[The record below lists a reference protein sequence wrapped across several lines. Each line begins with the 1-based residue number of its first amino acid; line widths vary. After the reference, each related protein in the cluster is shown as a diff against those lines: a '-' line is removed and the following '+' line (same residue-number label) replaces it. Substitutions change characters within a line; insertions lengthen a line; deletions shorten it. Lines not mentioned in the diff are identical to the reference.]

1 MEQLI
6 LAIDIGSSKICS
18 LIAEIK
24 NGHPYIIGVGMQP
37 SKGVRKGTITNIEQ
51 ASITIKESVNEA
63 RRMSGANISQAY
75 ISISGACVQSVNSNG
90 IINNPNND
98 IGIQEINRVMQ
109 TALYNTKSIIP
120 SNHEIIHV
128 LPYLFTL
135 DDKENVD
142 DPFGMS
148 GARLKVDTHI
158 VYVQKSALENL
169 KKAVKNAGIDV
180 IGVVLNAYASSIA
193 VLSNNE
199 KEMGVSCI
207 DIGASTCDIMIHH
220 GNSMQYDSF
229 LGVGSGH
236 ITNDIAMGL
245 NTTIPVAEQIK
256 IQYATLNDLTEEDLD
271 STLEIPTN
279 NDENT
284 MVSLEILHKIVT
296 SRVQETL
303 EILDDAISN
312 KSGLKNNLGGGIVI
326 TGGMVY
332 LSGFKDLAKNI
343 FSMPVRIGEPREINE
358 SFKLL
363 QSKDIPYASYST
375 AVGLILYASG
385 RFTNYELDSNN
396 KIRHTQRVRSSNNS
410 NLADLRVKENDLSN
424 LETKNKDEK
433 IEIKKIDHKKS
444 WFGSIIDKI
453 LNYLKN
459 MF

>member
-6 LAIDIGSSKICS
+6 LAIDVGSSKICS
-18 LIAEIK
+18 LIAEVR
-24 NGHPYIIGVGMQP
+24 NGNPHIIGVGMQP
-37 SKGVRKGTITNIEQ
+37 SKGIRKGTITNIEQ
-51 ASITIKESVNEA
+51 ASAAIKESLNEA

-75 ISISGACVQSVNSNG
+75 ISLSGACVQSINSNG

-120 SNHEIIHV
+120 ANHEIIHV

-135 DDKENVD
+135 DDRENVD

-148 GARLKVDTHI
+148 GARLEVATHI

-169 KKAVKNAGIDV
+169 KKAVKNAGIEV
-180 IGVVLNAYASSIA
+180 IGVVLSAYASSIA
-193 VLSNNE
+193 VLSNDE

-207 DIGASTCDIMIHH
+207 DMGASTCDIMIHH

-236 ITNDIAMGL
+236 ITNDITIGL
-245 NTTIPVAEQIK
+245 STTIPAAEQIK
-256 IQYATLNDLTEEDLD
+256 VQFATLNDLTQEDLD

-279 NDENT
+279 NDET
-284 MVSLEILHKIVT
+284 RMVSLEILHKIVL
-296 SRVQETL
+296 SRAQETL
-303 EILDDAISN
+303 EILEDSIN
-312 KSGLKNNLGGGIVI
+312 KSGLKNNLGAGIVL

-332 LSGFKDLAKNI
+332 LKGLRDLAKSIFNI
-343 FSMPVRIGEPREINE
+343 PVRIAEPRELNE

-363 QSKDIPYASYST
+363 QSKEIPYASCST
-375 AVGLILYASG
+375 AVGLILYAAG
-385 RFTNYELDSNN
+385 KFTNYELDYNK
-396 KIRHTQRVRSSNNS
+396 KIRHNQSPRPSRNS
-410 NLADLRVKENDLSN
+410 NLADLEVKENDLSD
-424 LETKNKDEK
+424 LEVKSKDEK
-433 IEIKKIDHKKS
+433 IEIKKIDNKKS
-444 WFGSIIDKI
+444 AASSIGDKI
-453 LNYLKN
+453 LDILKN